1 MPYQNSPEREMLTD
15 EKTEIKIQNSQS
27 TAKVIYDEIDKLFE
41 QENCQIQVTAKD
53 MDKSDGDANVHI

>member
-1 MPYQNSPEREMLTD
+1 MLTD

-41 QENCQIQVTAKD
+41 QENSQIQVTA
-53 MDKSDGDANVHI
+53 